1 MANDPYQ
8 APTAASAPQ
17 ADASLKAR
25 LRPIAVSQR
34 WVNLMVLA
42 SLIAFLAIF
51 LLGIGDPLR
60 LIVFAALGV
69 LSAAAVTQLAYRVYE
84 SAVAAVLAAIGCLVP
99 YVSLVVMV
107 VVNQSATKM
116 VKAAGYQVGL
126 LGADPKQFD

>member
-1 MANDPYQ
+1 VRTGHRRRGARQLALQFQTQLNPGFAVQFQNAN
-8 APTAASAPQ
+8 
-17 ADASLKAR
+17 
-25 LRPIAVSQR
+25 
-34 WVNLMVLA
+34 
-42 SLIAFLAIF
+42 
-51 LLGIGDPLR
+51 GIGDPLR

-99 YVSLVVMV
+99 YLSLVVML
-107 VVNQSATKM
+107 VVNQSATKK

>member
-1 MANDPYQ
+1 MANPYQ
-8 APTAASAPQ
+8 APTTASAPQ
-17 ADASLKAR
+17 ADASVKAR

-42 SLIAFLAIF
+42 SLIAFLAVF